1 MVRLDKV
8 IQETGLE
15 KSEISEFILIGGS
28 SKIPKTKAL
37 LNNYFNKSGLN
48 EVKNPKEDEVIL
60 YGLTTQY
67 DHYLY
72 YYHRE
77 CILGKP
83 ISSLSLGIE
92 TLGGIMT
99 TLIPMDD
106 IVVDDVVIKYF
117 TTNKDNQTNI
127 TINIYEGERLLTKY
141 NRYLGSLEL
150 KGIPP
155 APRGTTKIEVI
166 FDSYDSFYLLT

>member
-1 MVRLDKV
+1 
-8 IQETGLE
+8 
-15 KSEISEFILIGGS
+15 
-28 SKIPKTKAL
+28 
-37 LNNYFNKSGLN
+37 
-48 EVKNPKEDEVIL
+48 
-60 YGLTTQY
+60 
-67 DHYLY
+67 
-72 YYHRE
+72 
-77 CILGKP
+77 
-83 ISSLSLGIE
+83 
-92 TLGGIMT
+92 
-99 TLIPMDD
+99 MDD